1 MKVFTEYLKNN
12 FKRALEYKTDFFMGL
27 IGLIT
32 INFSS
37 IIILVLIANNFTTIG
52 EWTIWEVIFNYS
64 LFLAGLG
71 LHKMFFRN
79 VVELERHI
87 IKGTFD
93 RFLLR
98 PFSPFFQLVF
108 EKLSLLDN
116 TDFLLGIIG
125 LTVSILNLEIK
136 WGIWQSIGIF
146 IAVLNSALVFTLILT
161 IITTM
166 SFWIYRIRA
175 ILYGTSELQEAVQ
188 NYPITI
194 YNKPLKFILTYILPY
209 AATNFYPA
217 LILLGKE
224 EDKIGQVFLYLILLD
239 IILICAEIVLWKK
252 GVKSYQSSGS

>member
-1 MKVFTEYLKNN
+1 MKVFAEYLKNN
-12 FKRALEYKTDFFMGL
+12 FKRAFEYKTDFLMGL

-37 IIILVLIANNFTTIG
+37 IIILVIIANNFSTIG
-52 EWTIWEVIFNYS
+52 GWTIWEVIFNYS

-71 LHKMFFRN
+71 LHKMVFRN
-79 VVELERHI
+79 FVNLENHI

-116 TDFLLGIIG
+116 TDFLLGISG
-125 LTVSILNLEIK
+125 LIVSICNLEIK
-136 WGIWQSIGIF
+136 WGGWKSIGLFFAI
-146 IAVLNSALVFTLILT
+146 LNSALVFTLILS
-161 IITTM
+161 IITTL
-166 SFWIYRIRA
+166 SFWIYRTRA
-175 ILYGTSELQEAVQ
+175 ILYGTSEMQEAVQ

-217 LILLGKE
+217 LILLGKAE
-224 EDKIGQVFLYLILLD
+224 NKIGQVSIYLIVLD
-239 IILICAEIVLWKK
+239 ILLVFIEVIIWKK
-252 GVKSYQSSGS
+252 GIKSYQSSGS